1 MNLIVLGIDKIDP
14 DKFRTIKNIPT
25 RNKPKGGLW
34 TSPEDSEWG
43 WKDFVINEKFQES
56 KYLGKVTLITL
67 KSDAKIYK
75 IQNKEDYLKC
85 PLRDR
90 EMDISFELDAIYSK
104 LQYIDFEKLS
114 EEYDA
119 LWVTK
124 EVLNVLGTFGVLDDF
139 SLGPLYG
146 WDVETVLLFNLN
158 CIESYA

>member
-14 DKFRTIKNIPT
+14 DKFRTSKNIPT

-67 KSDAKIYK
+67 KSDTKIYK
-75 IQNKEDYLKC
+75 IQNKDDYLKC

-90 EMDISFELDAIYSK
+90 KGDISFELDTIYSK
-104 LQYIDFEKLS
+104 LRYIDFEKLS

-119 LWVTK
+119 LWVTR
-124 EVLNVLGTFGVLDDF
+124 EVLDVLGTFGTLDDF
-139 SLGPLYG
+139 ELGPLYG